1 MKSKNKKL
9 FLKIYILFLIITI
22 IALTVLSVLG
32 NKTRVGYLKFVFF
45 INNMEQTLKLNDLES
60 IKSDFIKDKKLD
72 EEKWKNYLITN
83 ENIEIYCYGIKM
95 EYYNKIFRNSDIYD
109 VYPDLSDLPD
119 YVEEAKMWREGN
131 PFGDLIST
139 KLINEDKIDN
149 INYTLKIKKSIINIV
164 IFLYLSILILYLTN
178 YLIKY
183 FIINNKIHFTKIDYQ
198 NKFYN
203 LINKKYILYSS
214 LFLILLFSLFIR
226 IDWASKQEGMYWDE
240 YHSLSFANY
249 GTYANE
255 DKINNYKNVKG
266 FDILKD
272 LTFDNSSIEDCIN
285 DIKRLYKDTNDPFI
299 GNLYYTFLRLAFI
312 GREAVDIKNIIIT
325 GTILNCI
332 FSIISFI
339 FLFKILKLI
348 FENKNE
354 FIIFPLL
361 IFSLSPI
368 SISFSMFLRA
378 YQMQETFFIVITYFV
393 LNTIYYN
400 KYSILNLILTSIIV
414 GIGYLTLYS
423 SLLFILILSAMLFFN
438 YCLNIDK
445 LEFLKNKYA
454 ILNPLLKIKSYK
466 IIIYY
471 ALAFISAL
479 FVSRILYNSFFA
491 SLFNANNRASSS
503 LAFSGKLFNYINDLA
518 FNGLLIILLA
528 LFVFILISKII
539 KKKDLNIIA
548 EKSKF
553 KLLIFIILLGLI
565 FAILGDLTSPFKL
578 ERYSASSYIFILF
591 FIPLIICFITNL
603 KIRIILLSLIS
614 IIYIFNITNS
624 KRFVYFEVVDKDK
637 YVLTNN
643 YNVYAYKVFFNH
655 YGYAYEYLN
664 TNLYYTYL
672 NDSNELNSIKENN
685 FYLMIDYKDIDKIKN
700 ELTDY
705 NFNYLNNVG
714 EINIFELN
722 KKFN

>member
-1 MKSKNKKL
+1 MKNKKL
-9 FLKIYILFLIITI
+9 FFKIYIPFVIITI
-22 IALTVLSVLG
+22 IALIVLQILG
-32 NKTRVGYLKFVFF
+32 SKSRVGYL
-45 INNMEQTLKLNDLES
+45 
-60 IKSDFIKDKKLD
+60 SDFEL
-72 EEKWKNYLITN
+72 KNYYPIINANNTIATN
-83 ENIEIYCYGIKM
+83 YSYGFRIR
-95 EYYNKIFRNSDIYD
+95 YYDKVFRNSDIYG
-109 VYPDLSDLPD
+109 VYLNTNNLSN
-119 YVEEAKMWREGN
+119 YIKEIKFREKGS
-131 PFGDLIST
+131 PYGDLISS
-139 KLINEDKIDN
+139 KLIAEEKIDN
-149 INYTLKIKKSIINIV
+149 IKYTLKIKKNAIDIIV
-164 IFLYLSILILYLTN
+164 FLYSLILII

-183 FIINNKIHFTKIDYQ
+183 SIINNKIHFTKIDYQ

-203 LINKKYILYSS
+203 LINKKYILYSF

-226 IDWASKQEGMYWDE
+226 IYWASKQEGMYWDE

-249 GTYANE
+249 GTFANE

-400 KYSILNLILTSIIV
+400 KYSILNLILTSIIA

-466 IIIYY
+466 IIMYY

-518 FNGLLIILLA
+518 FDGLLIILLA
-528 LFVFILISKII
+528 LFVFILMSKII
-539 KKKDLNIIA
+539 KKKDLNITA

-565 FAILGDLTSPFKL
+565 FAILGDLTSPYKL

-643 YNVYAYKVFFNH
+643 YNVYAYKSFINYYDFH
-655 YGYAYEYLN
+655 YLN
-664 TNLYYTYL
+664 TNLYYSYL

-714 EINIFELN
+714 EIDIFELN

>member
-1 MKSKNKKL
+1 MISKNKNL

-22 IALTVLSVLG
+22 ITLIVLQILG
-32 NKTRVGYLKFVFF
+32 SKNRVGYLTDFSLVVDKT
-45 INNMEQTLKLNDLES
+45 MKLNNSE
-60 IKSDFIKDKKLD
+60 
-72 EEKWKNYLITN
+72 NITN
-83 ENIEIYCYGIKM
+83 YVYHFRIR
-95 EYYNKIFRNSDIYD
+95 YYDKVFRHNDIYG
-109 VYPDLSDLPD
+109 VYPDLSNLPD
-119 YVEEAKMWREGN
+119 FVKEIKMDYDGS
-131 PFGDLIST
+131 PFGIFISDKKIT
-139 KLINEDKIDN
+139 EEDKIDN
-149 INYTLKIKKSIINIV
+149 INYILKIKKNIIDI
-164 IFLYLSILILYLTN
+164 IILLHLSILIIFIMN
-178 YLIKY
+178 NIKIY
-183 FIINNKIHFTKIDYQ
+183 YY

-203 LINKKYILYSS
+203 LINKKYILYSF
-214 LFLILLFSLFIR
+214 LFLILLFSLFVR
-226 IDWASKQEGMYWDE
+226 IYWASKQEGMYWDE
-240 YHSLSFANY
+240 YYSLSAANYKIFANK
-249 GTYANE
+249 
-255 DKINNYKNVKG
+255 DKINSYKNIKG

-299 GNLYYTFLRLAFI
+299 SNLYYTFLRLAFI

-368 SISFSMFLRA
+368 SISFSMFLRP

-400 KYSILNLILTSIIV
+400 KYSILNLILTSIIA

-503 LAFSGKLFNYINDLA
+503 LSFSGKLFNYINDLA
-518 FNGLLIILLA
+518 FDGLLIILLA

-565 FAILGDLTSPFKL
+565 FAILGDLTSPYKL

-643 YNVYAYKVFFNH
+643 YNVYAYKSFINYYDFH
-655 YGYAYEYLN
+655 YLN
-664 TNLYYTYL
+664 TNLYYSYL

-685 FYLMIDYKDIDKIKN
+685 FYLMINYKDIDKIKN

>member
-1 MKSKNKKL
+1 MKNKKL
-9 FLKIYILFLIITI
+9 FFKIYIPFVIITI
-22 IALTVLSVLG
+22 ISLIVLQILG
-32 NKTRVGYLKFVFF
+32 SKSRVGYL
-45 INNMEQTLKLNDLES
+45 
-60 IKSDFIKDKKLD
+60 SDFEL
-72 EEKWKNYLITN
+72 KNYYPIINANNTIATN
-83 ENIEIYCYGIKM
+83 YIYGFRIR
-95 EYYNKIFRNSDIYD
+95 YYDKTFRNNDIYG
-109 VYPDLSDLPD
+109 VYPDLSNLPD
-119 YVEEAKMWREGN
+119 YMENAEMEENGSPYGN
-131 PFGDLIST
+131 FISN
-139 KLINEDKIDN
+139 KKEINEEKIYN
-149 INYTLKIKKSIINIV
+149 INYTLKIKKNIIEI
-164 IFLYLSILILYLTN
+164 IILLHLSILIIFIVN
-178 YLIKY
+178 NIKIY
-183 FIINNKIHFTKIDYQ
+183 YY

-203 LINKKYILYSS
+203 LINKKYILYSF
-214 LFLILLFSLFIR
+214 LFLILLFSLFVR
-226 IDWASKQEGMYWDE
+226 IYWASKQEGMYCDE

-249 GTYANE
+249 GTYAE
-255 DKINNYKNVKG
+255 DKINNYKNIKG

-368 SISFSMFLRA
+368 SISFSMFLRP

-400 KYSILNLILTSIIV
+400 KYSILNLILTSIIA

-479 FVSRILYNSFFA
+479 FVARILYNSFFA

-503 LAFSGKLFNYINDLA
+503 LAFSGRLFNYINDLA
-518 FNGLLIILLA
+518 FDGLLIILLA

-565 FAILGDLTSPFKL
+565 FAILGDLTSPSKL

-603 KIRIILLSLIS
+603 KIRIILLPLIS

-643 YNVYAYKVFFNH
+643 YNVYAYKKPFDI

-672 NDSNELNSIKENN
+672 DDSNELNSIKENN
-685 FYLMIDYKDIDKIKN
+685 FYLMINYKDIDKIKS

>member
-1 MKSKNKKL
+1 MKNKKL
-9 FLKIYILFLIITI
+9 FFKIYIPFVIITI
-22 IALTVLSVLG
+22 ISLIVLQILG
-32 NKTRVGYLKFVFF
+32 SKSRVGYL
-45 INNMEQTLKLNDLES
+45 
-60 IKSDFIKDKKLD
+60 SDFEL
-72 EEKWKNYLITN
+72 KNYYPIINANNTIATN
-83 ENIEIYCYGIKM
+83 YIYGFRIR
-95 EYYNKIFRNSDIYD
+95 YYDKTFRNNDIYG
-109 VYPDLSDLPD
+109 VYPDLSNLPD
-119 YVEEAKMWREGN
+119 YMENAEMEENGSPYGN
-131 PFGDLIST
+131 FISN
-139 KLINEDKIDN
+139 KKEINEEKIYN
-149 INYTLKIKKSIINIV
+149 INYTLKIKKNIIEI
-164 IFLYLSILILYLTN
+164 IILLHLSILIIFIVN
-178 YLIKY
+178 NIKIY
-183 FIINNKIHFTKIDYQ
+183 YY

-203 LINKKYILYSS
+203 LINKKYILYSF
-214 LFLILLFSLFIR
+214 LFLILLFSLFVR
-226 IDWASKQEGMYWDE
+226 IYWASKQEGMYCDE

-249 GTYANE
+249 GTYAE
-255 DKINNYKNVKG
+255 DKINNYKNIKG

-368 SISFSMFLRA
+368 SISFSMFLRP

-400 KYSILNLILTSIIV
+400 KYSILNLILTSIIA

-479 FVSRILYNSFFA
+479 FVARILYNSFFA

-503 LAFSGKLFNYINDLA
+503 LAFSGRLFNYINDLA
-518 FNGLLIILLA
+518 FDGLLIILLA

-565 FAILGDLTSPFKL
+565 FAILGDFTSPFKL
-578 ERYSASSYIFILF
+578 EKYSASSYIFILF

-603 KIRIILLSLIS
+603 KIRIILLPLIS

-624 KRFVYFEVVDKDK
+624 KRFVCFEVVDKDK

-643 YNVYAYKVFFNH
+643 YNVYAYKKPFDI

-672 NDSNELNSIKENN
+672 DDSNELNSIKENN
-685 FYLMIDYKDIDKIKN
+685 FYLMINYKDIDKIKS

>member
-1 MKSKNKKL
+1 MKSKNKNL

-22 IALTVLSVLG
+22 ITLIVLQILG
-32 NKTRVGYLKFVFF
+32 SKNRVGYLTDFEL
-45 INNMEQTLKLNDLES
+45 INLYQIDNPDNTITTNY
-60 IKSDFIKDKKLD
+60 IYGFRIRYYDKV
-72 EEKWKNYLITN
+72 
-83 ENIEIYCYGIKM
+83 
-95 EYYNKIFRNSDIYD
+95 FRNSDIYG
-109 VYPDLSDLPD
+109 VYLNTNNLPN
-119 YVEEAKMWREGN
+119 YIKEIKFREKGS
-131 PFGDLIST
+131 PYGDLISS
-139 KLINEDKIDN
+139 KLIAEENIDN
-149 INYTLKIKKSIINIV
+149 IKYTLKIKKNIIDI
-164 IFLYLSILILYLTN
+164 IILLHLSILIIFIMN
-178 YLIKY
+178 NIKIY
-183 FIINNKIHFTKIDYQ
+183 YY

-203 LINKKYILYSS
+203 LINKKYILYSF

-226 IDWASKQEGMYWDE
+226 IYWASKQEGMYWDE

-249 GTYANE
+249 GTFANE

-299 GNLYYTFLRLAFI
+299 SNLYYTFLRLAFI

-400 KYSILNLILTSIIV
+400 KYSILNLILTSIIA

-479 FVSRILYNSFFA
+479 FVARILYNSFFA

-503 LAFSGKLFNYINDLA
+503 LAFSGRLFNYINDLA
-518 FNGLLIILLA
+518 FDGLLIILLV

-565 FAILGDLTSPFKL
+565 FAILGDLTSPYIA

-643 YNVYAYKVFFNH
+643 YNVYAYKSFINYYDFH
-655 YGYAYEYLN
+655 YLN
-664 TNLYYTYL
+664 TNLYYSYL

>member
-1 MKSKNKKL
+1 MISKNKNL

-22 IALTVLSVLG
+22 ITLIILQILG
-32 NKTRVGYLKFVFF
+32 SKNRIGYL
-45 INNMEQTLKLNDLES
+45 T
-60 IKSDFIKDKKLD
+60 DFELRNLYQIDNPDNTITTNYIYHFRIRYYDKV
-72 EEKWKNYLITN
+72 
-83 ENIEIYCYGIKM
+83 
-95 EYYNKIFRNSDIYD
+95 FRNSDIYG
-109 VYPDLSDLPD
+109 VYLNTNNLPN
-119 YVEEAKMWREGN
+119 YIKEIKFREKGS
-131 PFGDLIST
+131 PYGDLISS
-139 KLINEDKIDN
+139 KLIAEEKIDN
-149 INYTLKIKKSIINIV
+149 IKYTLKIKKNAIDIIV
-164 IFLYLSILILYLTN
+164 FLYSLILII

-183 FIINNKIHFTKIDYQ
+183 SIINNKIHFTKIDYQ

-203 LINKKYILYSS
+203 LINKKYILYSF
-214 LFLILLFSLFIR
+214 LFLILLFSLFVR
-226 IDWASKQEGMYWDE
+226 IYWASKQEGMYWDE
-240 YHSLSFANY
+240 YYSLSAANYKIFANK
-249 GTYANE
+249 
-255 DKINNYKNVKG
+255 DKINSYKNVKG

-285 DIKRLYKDTNDPFI
+285 DINRLYKDTNDPFI
-299 GNLYYTFLRLAFI
+299 SNLYYTFLRLAFI

-368 SISFSMFLRA
+368 SISFSMFLRP

-400 KYSILNLILTSIIV
+400 KYSILNLILTSIIA

-479 FVSRILYNSFFA
+479 FVSRILYNSFFV

-518 FNGLLIILLA
+518 FDGLLIILLA

-565 FAILGDLTSPFKL
+565 FAILGDLTSPYKL

-643 YNVYAYKVFFNH
+643 YNVYAYKSFIDYYDFH
-655 YGYAYEYLN
+655 YLN
-664 TNLYYTYL
+664 TNLYYSYL

-685 FYLMIDYKDIDKIKN
+685 FYLMINYKDIDKIKN

-722 KKFN
+722 KKF

>member
-1 MKSKNKKL
+1 MISKNKNL

-22 IALTVLSVLG
+22 ITLIILQILG
-32 NKTRVGYLKFVFF
+32 SKNRVGYLTDFEL
-45 INNMEQTLKLNDLES
+45 INLYQIDNTINTNY
-60 IKSDFIKDKKLD
+60 IYGFRIRYYDKV
-72 EEKWKNYLITN
+72 
-83 ENIEIYCYGIKM
+83 
-95 EYYNKIFRNSDIYD
+95 FRNSDIYGI
-109 VYPDLSDLPD
+109 YLNTNNLPN
-119 YVEEAKMWREGN
+119 YIKEIKFREKGS
-131 PFGDLIST
+131 PYGDLISS
-139 KLINEDKIDN
+139 KLIAEEKIDN
-149 INYTLKIKKSIINIV
+149 IKYTLKIKKNAIDIIV
-164 IFLYLSILILYLTN
+164 FLYSLILII

-183 FIINNKIHFTKIDYQ
+183 SIINNKIHFTKIDYQ

-203 LINKKYILYSS
+203 LINKKYILYSF
-214 LFLILLFSLFIR
+214 LFLILLFSLFVR
-226 IDWASKQEGMYWDE
+226 IYWASKQEGMYWDE
-240 YHSLSFANY
+240 YHSLNFANY
-249 GTYANE
+249 GTFANE
-255 DKINNYKNVKG
+255 DKINSYKNIKG

-299 GNLYYTFLRLAFI
+299 SNLYYTFLRLAFI

-400 KYSILNLILTSIIV
+400 KYSILNLILTSIIA

-518 FNGLLIILLA
+518 FDGLLIILLA

-565 FAILGDLTSPFKL
+565 FAIFGDLTSPYKL

-643 YNVYAYKVFFNH
+643 YNVYAYKSFINYYDFH
-655 YGYAYEYLN
+655 YLN
-664 TNLYYTYL
+664 TNLYYSYL

>member
-1 MKSKNKKL
+1 MKNKKL
-9 FLKIYILFLIITI
+9 FFKIYIPFVIITI
-22 IALTVLSVLG
+22 ISLIVLQILG
-32 NKTRVGYLKFVFF
+32 SKSRVGYL
-45 INNMEQTLKLNDLES
+45 
-60 IKSDFIKDKKLD
+60 SDFEL
-72 EEKWKNYLITN
+72 KNYYPIINANNTIATN
-83 ENIEIYCYGIKM
+83 YIYGFRIR
-95 EYYNKIFRNSDIYD
+95 YYDKTFRNNDIYG
-109 VYPDLSDLPD
+109 VYPDLSNLPD
-119 YVEEAKMWREGN
+119 YMENAEMEENGSPYGN
-131 PFGDLIST
+131 FISN
-139 KLINEDKIDN
+139 KKEINEEKIYN
-149 INYTLKIKKSIINIV
+149 INYTLKIKKNIIEI
-164 IFLYLSILILYLTN
+164 IILLHLSILIIFIVN
-178 YLIKY
+178 NIKIY
-183 FIINNKIHFTKIDYQ
+183 YY

-203 LINKKYILYSS
+203 LINKKYILYSF
-214 LFLILLFSLFIR
+214 LFLILLFSLFVR
-226 IDWASKQEGMYWDE
+226 IYWASKQEGMYCDE

-249 GTYANE
+249 GTYAE
-255 DKINNYKNVKG
+255 DKINNYKNIKG

-368 SISFSMFLRA
+368 SISFSMFLRP

-400 KYSILNLILTSIIV
+400 KYSILNLILTSIIA

-479 FVSRILYNSFFA
+479 FVARILYNSFFA

-503 LAFSGKLFNYINDLA
+503 LAFSGRLFNYINDLA
-518 FNGLLIILLA
+518 FDGLLIILLA

-565 FAILGDLTSPFKL
+565 FAILGDFTSPFKL
-578 ERYSASSYIFILF
+578 EKYSASSYIFILF

-603 KIRIILLSLIS
+603 KIRIILLPLIS

-643 YNVYAYKVFFNH
+643 YNVYAYKKPFDI

-672 NDSNELNSIKENN
+672 DDSNELNSIKENN
-685 FYLMIDYKDIDKIKN
+685 FYLMINYKDIDKIKS

>member
-1 MKSKNKKL
+1 MKSKNKNL

-22 IALTVLSVLG
+22 ITLIILQILG
-32 NKTRVGYLKFVFF
+32 SKNRIGYLTDFSLVVDKT
-45 INNMEQTLKLNDLES
+45 MKLNNSE
-60 IKSDFIKDKKLD
+60 
-72 EEKWKNYLITN
+72 NITN
-83 ENIEIYCYGIKM
+83 YVYHFRIR
-95 EYYNKIFRNSDIYD
+95 YYDKVFRNSDIYG
-109 VYPDLSDLPD
+109 VYPDLSNLP
-119 YVEEAKMWREGN
+119 YYMENAEMEEDGSPYGN
-131 PFGDLIST
+131 FISD
-139 KLINEDKIDN
+139 KKEIEEKIDN

-203 LINKKYILYSS
+203 LINKKYILYSF

-226 IDWASKQEGMYWDE
+226 IYWASKQEGMYWDE

-249 GTYANE
+249 GTFANE

-299 GNLYYTFLRLAFI
+299 SNLYYTFLRLAFI

-400 KYSILNLILTSIIV
+400 KYSILNLILTSIIA

-438 YCLNIDK
+438 YCYCLNIDK

-479 FVSRILYNSFFA
+479 FVARILYNSFFA

-518 FNGLLIILLA
+518 FDGLLIILLA

-565 FAILGDLTSPFKL
+565 FAILGDLTSPYKL

-714 EINIFELN
+714 EIDIFELN

>member
-9 FLKIYILFLIITI
+9 FLKIYIPFVIITI
-22 IALTVLSVLG
+22 IALIVLQILG
-32 NKTRVGYLKFVFF
+32 SKKRVGYL
-45 INNMEQTLKLNDLES
+45 T
-60 IKSDFIKDKKLD
+60 DFELRNLYQIDNPDNTITTNYIYGFRIRYYDKV
-72 EEKWKNYLITN
+72 
-83 ENIEIYCYGIKM
+83 
-95 EYYNKIFRNSDIYD
+95 FRNSDIYG
-109 VYPDLSDLPD
+109 VYLNTNNLPN
-119 YVEEAKMWREGN
+119 YIKEIKFREKGS
-131 PFGDLIST
+131 PYGDLISS
-139 KLINEDKIDN
+139 KLIAEEKIDN
-149 INYTLKIKKSIINIV
+149 INYTLKIKKNIIDI
-164 IFLYLSILILYLTN
+164 IILLHLSILIIFIMN
-178 YLIKY
+178 NIKIY
-183 FIINNKIHFTKIDYQ
+183 YY

-203 LINKKYILYSS
+203 LINKKYILYSF
-214 LFLILLFSLFIR
+214 LFLILLFSLFVR
-226 IDWASKQEGMYWDE
+226 IYWASKQEGMYWDE

-249 GTYANE
+249 GTFANE

-285 DIKRLYKDTNDPFI
+285 DINRLYKDTNDPFI
-299 GNLYYTFLRLAFI
+299 SNLYYTFLRLAFI

-368 SISFSMFLRA
+368 SISFSMFLRP

-400 KYSILNLILTSIIV
+400 KYSILNLILTSIIA

-503 LAFSGKLFNYINDLA
+503 LAFSGRLFNYINDLA
-518 FNGLLIILLA
+518 FDGLLIILLA
-528 LFVFILISKII
+528 LFVFILMSKII

-565 FAILGDLTSPFKL
+565 FAILGDLTSPYKL

-643 YNVYAYKVFFNH
+643 YNVYAYKSFIDYYDFH
-655 YGYAYEYLN
+655 YLN
-664 TNLYYTYL
+664 TNLYYSYL

-685 FYLMIDYKDIDKIKN
+685 FYLMINYKDIDKIKN

-722 KKFN
+722 KKF

>member
-1 MKSKNKKL
+1 MKNKKL
-9 FLKIYILFLIITI
+9 FFKIYIPFVIITI
-22 IALTVLSVLG
+22 IALIVLQILG
-32 NKTRVGYLKFVFF
+32 SKSRVGYL
-45 INNMEQTLKLNDLES
+45 
-60 IKSDFIKDKKLD
+60 SDFEL
-72 EEKWKNYLITN
+72 KNYYPIINANNTIATN
-83 ENIEIYCYGIKM
+83 YSYGFRIR
-95 EYYNKIFRNSDIYD
+95 YYDKVFRNSDIYN
-109 VYPDLSDLPD
+109 VYPDLNSLSD
-119 YVEEAKMWREGN
+119 YIEKVEMNEKGS
-131 PFGDLIST
+131 PYGDLISS
-139 KLINEDKIDN
+139 KLIAEEKID
-149 INYTLKIKKSIINIV
+149 INYTLKIKKNAIDIIV
-164 IFLYLSILILYLTN
+164 FLYSLILII

-183 FIINNKIHFTKIDYQ
+183 SIINNKIHFTKIDYQ

-203 LINKKYILYSS
+203 LINKKYILYSF
-214 LFLILLFSLFIR
+214 LFLILLFSLFVR
-226 IDWASKQEGMYWDE
+226 IYWVSKQEGMYWDE
-240 YHSLSFANY
+240 YHSLNFANY
-249 GTYANE
+249 GTFANE
-255 DKINNYKNVKG
+255 KIKNHKNVKG

-299 GNLYYTFLRLAFI
+299 SNLYYTFLRLAFI
-312 GREAVDIKNIIIT
+312 GREAVDMKNIIIT

-400 KYSILNLILTSIIV
+400 KYSILNLILTSIIA

-518 FNGLLIILLA
+518 FDGLLIILLA

-565 FAILGDLTSPFKL
+565 FAILGDLTSPYKL

-643 YNVYAYKVFFNH
+643 YNVYAYKSFINYYDFH
-655 YGYAYEYLN
+655 YLN
-664 TNLYYTYL
+664 TNLYYSYL
-672 NDSNELNSIKENN
+672 NDSNELNSIKENY

-714 EINIFELN
+714 EIDIFELN

>member
-1 MKSKNKKL
+1 MKSKNKNL

-22 IALTVLSVLG
+22 ITLIILQILG
-32 NKTRVGYLKFVFF
+32 SKNRVGYLTDFSLVVDKT
-45 INNMEQTLKLNDLES
+45 MKLKNSE
-60 IKSDFIKDKKLD
+60 
-72 EEKWKNYLITN
+72 NITN
-83 ENIEIYCYGIKM
+83 YVYHFRIR
-95 EYYNKIFRNSDIYD
+95 YYDKVFRNNDIYG
-109 VYPDLSDLPD
+109 VYPDLSNLPD
-119 YVEEAKMWREGN
+119 YMENAEMEEGGSPYGN
-131 PFGDLIST
+131 FISD
-139 KLINEDKIDN
+139 KKIIEEDKVDN
-149 INYTLKIKKSIINIV
+149 INYTLKIKKNAIDIIV
-164 IFLYLSILILYLTN
+164 FLYSLILII

-183 FIINNKIHFTKIDYQ
+183 SIINNKIHFTKIDYQ

-203 LINKKYILYSS
+203 LINKKYILYSF
-214 LFLILLFSLFIR
+214 LFLILLFSLFVR
-226 IDWASKQEGMYWDE
+226 IYWASKQEGMIWDE
-240 YHSLSFANY
+240 YYSLSAANY
-249 GTYANE
+249 GTFANG
-255 DKINNYKNVKG
+255 DKINSYKNVKG
-266 FDILKD
+266 FDILKN

-299 GNLYYTFLRLAFI
+299 SNLYYTFLRLAFI

-400 KYSILNLILTSIIV
+400 KYSILNLILTSIIA

-491 SLFNANNRASSS
+491 SLFNANNRAFNANNRAYSS
-503 LAFSGKLFNYINDLA
+503 LTFSGRLFNYINDLA
-518 FNGLLIILLA
+518 FDGLLIILLA

-565 FAILGDLTSPFKL
+565 FAILGDFTSPFKL
-578 ERYSASSYIFILF
+578 EKYSASSYIFILF

-624 KRFVYFEVVDKDK
+624 KRFVCFEVVDKDK

-655 YGYAYEYLN
+655 GYAYEYVN

-705 NFNYLNNVG
+705 NFNYLNNVR

>member
-1 MKSKNKKL
+1 MKSKNKNL
-9 FLKIYILFLIITI
+9 FLKIYIPFVIII
-22 IALTVLSVLG
+22 SIALIVLQRLG
-32 NKTRVGYLKFVFF
+32 SKNRIGYLTDFNLNIKR
-45 INNMEQTLKLNDLES
+45 TLKLNNLEN
-60 IKSDFIKDKKLD
+60 IMTNYIIDDELD
-72 EEKWKNYLITN
+72 EEGIKNYLLTN
-83 ENIEIYCYGIKM
+83 ENITNYVHQFRIR
-95 EYYNKIFRNSDIYD
+95 YYDKVFRNNDIYG
-109 VYPDLSDLPD
+109 VYPDLSNLPD
-119 YVEEAKMWREGN
+119 YMENAEMERVGSPYGN
-131 PFGDLIST
+131 FIYDKKI
-139 KLINEDKIDN
+139 IEEDKVDN

-164 IFLYLSILILYLTN
+164 IFLYLSILILYLINLILYLTN
-178 YLIKY
+178 YLIEY

-203 LINKKYILYSS
+203 LINKKYILYSF

-226 IDWASKQEGMYWDE
+226 IYWASKQEGMIGDE
-240 YHSLSFANY
+240 YYSLSAANY
-249 GTYANE
+249 GTFANG
-255 DKINNYKNVKG
+255 DKINSYKNVKG
-266 FDILKD
+266 FDILKN

-285 DIKRLYKDTNDPFI
+285 DIKRLYKDANDPFI
-299 GNLYYTFLRLAFI
+299 SNLYYTFLRLAFI

-378 YQMQETFFIVITYFV
+378 YQMQETLFIVITYFV

-400 KYSILNLILTSIIV
+400 KYSILNLILTSIIA

-438 YCLNIDK
+438 YRLN
-445 LEFLKNKYA
+445 
-454 ILNPLLKIKSYK
+454 LLKIKSYK

-479 FVSRILYNSFFA
+479 FVARILYNSFFA

-518 FNGLLIILLA
+518 FDGLLIILLA
-528 LFVFILISKII
+528 LFVFILMSKII

-565 FAILGDLTSPFKL
+565 FAILGDLTSPFNY

-624 KRFVYFEVVDKDK
+624 KRFVYFEIVDKDK

-643 YNVYAYKVFFNH
+643 YNVYAYKSFINYYDFH
-655 YGYAYEYLN
+655 YLN
-664 TNLYYTYL
+664 TNLYYSYL

>member
-1 MKSKNKKL
+1 MKLKN
-9 FLKIYILFLIITI
+9 
-22 IALTVLSVLG
+22 SE
-32 NKTRVGYLKFVFF
+32 N
-45 INNMEQTLKLNDLES
+45 
-60 IKSDFIKDKKLD
+60 
-72 EEKWKNYLITN
+72 ITN
-83 ENIEIYCYGIKM
+83 YVYHFRIR
-95 EYYNKIFRNSDIYD
+95 YYDKVFRHNDIYG
-109 VYPDLSDLPD
+109 VYPDLSNLPD
-119 YVEEAKMWREGN
+119 FVKEIKMDYFGS
-131 PFGDLIST
+131 PFGIFISD
-139 KLINEDKIDN
+139 KKIIEEDKIDN
-149 INYTLKIKKSIINIV
+149 INYTLKIKKNIIDI
-164 IFLYLSILILYLTN
+164 IILLHLSILTIFIMN
-178 YLIKY
+178 NIKIY
-183 FIINNKIHFTKIDYQ
+183 YY

-203 LINKKYILYSS
+203 LINKKYILYSF
-214 LFLILLFSLFIR
+214 LFLILLFSLFVR
-226 IDWASKQEGMYWDE
+226 IYWASKQEGMYWDE

-249 GTYANE
+249 GTFANE
-255 DKINNYKNVKG
+255 DKINNYKNIKG

-272 LTFDNSSIEDCIN
+272 LTFDNSSMEDCIN

-299 GNLYYTFLRLAFI
+299 SNLYYTFLRLAFI
-312 GREAVDIKNIIIT
+312 GREAVDMKNIIIT

-400 KYSILNLILTSIIV
+400 KYSILNLILTSIIA

-518 FNGLLIILLA
+518 FDGLLIILLA

-643 YNVYAYKVFFNH
+643 YNVYAYKSFINYYDFH
-655 YGYAYEYLN
+655 YLN

-672 NDSNELNSIKENN
+672 SDINELNSIKENN

-700 ELTDY
+700 ELIDY

-714 EINIFELN
+714 EIDIFELN

>member
-9 FLKIYILFLIITI
+9 FLKIYIPFVIITI
-22 IALTVLSVLG
+22 IALIVLQILG
-32 NKTRVGYLKFVFF
+32 SKSRVGYL
-45 INNMEQTLKLNDLES
+45 
-60 IKSDFIKDKKLD
+60 SDFEL
-72 EEKWKNYLITN
+72 KNYYPIINANNTIATN
-83 ENIEIYCYGIKM
+83 YSYGFRIR
-95 EYYNKIFRNSDIYD
+95 YYDKVFRNSDIYN
-109 VYPDLSDLPD
+109 VYPDLNSLSD
-119 YVEEAKMWREGN
+119 YIEKVEMNEKGS
-131 PFGDLIST
+131 PYGDLIST
-139 KLINEDKIDN
+139 KLIAEEKIDN
-149 INYTLKIKKSIINIV
+149 IKYTLKIKKNAIDIIV
-164 IFLYLSILILYLTN
+164 FLYSLILII

-183 FIINNKIHFTKIDYQ
+183 SIINNKIHFTKIDYQ
-198 NKFYN
+198 NKFYH
-203 LINKKYILYSS
+203 LINKKYILYSF
-214 LFLILLFSLFIR
+214 LFLILLFSLFVR
-226 IDWASKQEGMYWDE
+226 IYWASKQEGMYWDE

-249 GTYANE
+249 GTFANE
-255 DKINNYKNVKG
+255 DKINNYKNIKG

-285 DIKRLYKDTNDPFI
+285 DIKRLYKDANDPFI
-299 GNLYYTFLRLAFI
+299 SNLYYTFLRLAFI

-400 KYSILNLILTSIIV
+400 KYSILNLILTSIIA

-518 FNGLLIILLA
+518 FDGLLIILLA
-528 LFVFILISKII
+528 LFVFILILKII

-565 FAILGDLTSPFKL
+565 FAILGDLTSPYKL

-603 KIRIILLSLIS
+603 KIRVILLSLIS

-624 KRFVYFEVVDKDK
+624 KRFVYFEIVDKDK

-643 YNVYAYKVFFNH
+643 YNVYAYKSFINYYDFH
-655 YGYAYEYLN
+655 YLN
-664 TNLYYTYL
+664 TNLYYSYL

-685 FYLMIDYKDIDKIKN
+685 FYLMINYKDIDKIKN

>member
-1 MKSKNKKL
+1 MIFKNKNL

-22 IALTVLSVLG
+22 ITLIILQILG
-32 NKTRVGYLKFVFF
+32 SKNRVGYLTDFSLVVDKT
-45 INNMEQTLKLNDLES
+45 MKLNNSE
-60 IKSDFIKDKKLD
+60 
-72 EEKWKNYLITN
+72 NITN
-83 ENIEIYCYGIKM
+83 YVYHFRIR
-95 EYYNKIFRNSDIYD
+95 YYDKTFRNNDIYG
-109 VYPDLSDLPD
+109 VYPDLSNLPD
-119 YVEEAKMWREGN
+119 FVKEIKMDYVGS
-131 PFGDLIST
+131 PFGIFISD
-139 KLINEDKIDN
+139 KKIIEEDKIDN
-149 INYTLKIKKSIINIV
+149 INYTLKIKKNIIDI
-164 IFLYLSILILYLTN
+164 IILLHLSILIIFIMN
-178 YLIKY
+178 NIKIY
-183 FIINNKIHFTKIDYQ
+183 YY

-203 LINKKYILYSS
+203 LINKKYILYSF
-214 LFLILLFSLFIR
+214 LFLILLFSLFVR
-226 IDWASKQEGMYWDE
+226 IYWVSKQEGMYWDE
-240 YHSLSFANY
+240 YYSLSAANY
-249 GTYANE
+249 GTFANV
-255 DKINNYKNVKG
+255 DKINSYKNIKG

-299 GNLYYTFLRLAFI
+299 SNLYYTFLRLAFI
-312 GREAVDIKNIIIT
+312 GREAVDIKSIIIT

-368 SISFSMFLRA
+368 SISFSMFLRP

-400 KYSILNLILTSIIV
+400 KYSILNLILTSIIA

-518 FNGLLIILLA
+518 FDGLLIILLA

-565 FAILGDLTSPFKL
+565 FAILGDLTSPYKV

-643 YNVYAYKVFFNH
+643 YNVYAYKSFINYYDFH
-655 YGYAYEYLN
+655 YLN

-672 NDSNELNSIKENN
+672 SDINELNSIKENN
-685 FYLMIDYKDIDKIKN
+685 FYLMINYKDIDKIKN

-705 NFNYLNNVG
+705 NFNYLNNVR

>member
-1 MKSKNKKL
+1 MKNKKL
-9 FLKIYILFLIITI
+9 FFKIYIPFVIITI
-22 IALTVLSVLG
+22 IALIVLQILG
-32 NKTRVGYLKFVFF
+32 SKSRVGYL
-45 INNMEQTLKLNDLES
+45 
-60 IKSDFIKDKKLD
+60 SDFEL
-72 EEKWKNYLITN
+72 KNYYPIINANNTIATN
-83 ENIEIYCYGIKM
+83 YSYGFRIR
-95 EYYNKIFRNSDIYD
+95 YYDKVFRNSDIYN
-109 VYPDLSDLPD
+109 VYPDLNSLSD
-119 YVEEAKMWREGN
+119 YIEKVEMNEKGS
-131 PFGDLIST
+131 PYGDLISS
-139 KLINEDKIDN
+139 KLIAEEKID
-149 INYTLKIKKSIINIV
+149 INYTLKIKKNAIDIIV
-164 IFLYLSILILYLTN
+164 FLYSLILII

-183 FIINNKIHFTKIDYQ
+183 SIINNKIHFTKIDYQ

-203 LINKKYILYSS
+203 LINKKYILYSF
-214 LFLILLFSLFIR
+214 LFLILLFSLFVR
-226 IDWASKQEGMYWDE
+226 IYWVSKQEGMYWDE
-240 YHSLSFANY
+240 YHSLNFANY
-249 GTYANE
+249 GTFANE
-255 DKINNYKNVKG
+255 KIKNHKNVKG

-299 GNLYYTFLRLAFI
+299 SNLYYTFLRLAFI
-312 GREAVDIKNIIIT
+312 GREAVDMKNIIIT

-400 KYSILNLILTSIIV
+400 KYSILNLILTSIIA

-518 FNGLLIILLA
+518 FDGLLIILLA

-565 FAILGDLTSPFKL
+565 FAILGDLTSPYKL

-643 YNVYAYKVFFNH
+643 YNVYAYKSFINYYDFH
-655 YGYAYEYLN
+655 YLN
-664 TNLYYTYL
+664 TNLYYSYL

-714 EINIFELN
+714 EIDIFELN

>member
-1 MKSKNKKL
+1 MISKNKKL

-22 IALTVLSVLG
+22 ITLIILQILG
-32 NKTRVGYLKFVFF
+32 SKNRVGYLTDFSLVVDKT
-45 INNMEQTLKLNDLES
+45 MKLNNSE
-60 IKSDFIKDKKLD
+60 
-72 EEKWKNYLITN
+72 NITN
-83 ENIEIYCYGIKM
+83 YVYHFRIR
-95 EYYNKIFRNSDIYD
+95 YYDKVFRHNDIYG
-109 VYPDLSDLPD
+109 VYPDLSNLPD
-119 YVEEAKMWREGN
+119 FVKEIKMDYEGS
-131 PFGDLIST
+131 PFGIFISD
-139 KLINEDKIDN
+139 KKIIEEEKIDN
-149 INYTLKIKKSIINIV
+149 INYTLKIKKNIIDI
-164 IFLYLSILILYLTN
+164 IILLHLSILIIFIMN
-178 YLIKY
+178 NIKIY
-183 FIINNKIHFTKIDYQ
+183 YY

-203 LINKKYILYSS
+203 LINKKYILYSF
-214 LFLILLFSLFIR
+214 LFLILLFSLFVR
-226 IDWASKQEGMYWDE
+226 IYWASKQEGMYWDE
-240 YHSLSFANY
+240 YYSLSAANY
-249 GTYANE
+249 KVFAIE

-272 LTFDNSSIEDCIN
+272 LTFDNSSMEDCIN

-299 GNLYYTFLRLAFI
+299 SNLYYTLLRLAFI

-400 KYSILNLILTSIIV
+400 KYSILNLILTSIIA

-518 FNGLLIILLA
+518 FDGLLIILLA

-565 FAILGDLTSPFKL
+565 FAILGDLTSPYKL

-643 YNVYAYKVFFNH
+643 YNVYAYKSFINYYDFH
-655 YGYAYEYLN
+655 YLN
-664 TNLYYTYL
+664 TNLYYSYL

-685 FYLMIDYKDIDKIKN
+685 FYLMIRYKDIDKIKN

-714 EINIFELN
+714 EIDIFELN

>member
-9 FLKIYILFLIITI
+9 FLKIYIPFVIITI
-22 IALTVLSVLG
+22 IALIILQILG
-32 NKTRVGYLKFVFF
+32 SKNRVGYL
-45 INNMEQTLKLNDLES
+45 T
-60 IKSDFIKDKKLD
+60 DFEL
-72 EEKWKNYLITN
+72 KNYYPIINANNTIATN
-83 ENIEIYCYGIKM
+83 YSYGFRIR
-95 EYYNKIFRNSDIYD
+95 YYDKVFRNSDIYN
-109 VYPDLSDLPD
+109 VYPDLNSLSD
-119 YVEEAKMWREGN
+119 YIEKVEMNEKGSPYGA
-131 PFGDLIST
+131 LISIKIIT
-139 KLINEDKIDN
+139 EEKID
-149 INYTLKIKKSIINIV
+149 INYTLKIKKNAIDIIV
-164 IFLYLSILILYLTN
+164 FLYSLILII

-183 FIINNKIHFTKIDYQ
+183 SIINNKIHFTKIDYQ

-203 LINKKYILYSS
+203 LINKKYILYSF
-214 LFLILLFSLFIR
+214 LFLILLFSLFVR
-226 IDWASKQEGMYWDE
+226 ICWASKQEGLYWDE

-249 GTYANE
+249 GTFANE
-255 DKINNYKNVKG
+255 DKINNYKNIKG

-400 KYSILNLILTSIIV
+400 KYSILNLILTSIIA

-479 FVSRILYNSFFA
+479 FVARILYNSFFA

-518 FNGLLIILLA
+518 FDGLLIILLA

-565 FAILGDLTSPFKL
+565 FAILGDLTSPYKL

-643 YNVYAYKVFFNH
+643 YNVYAYKSFINYYDFH
-655 YGYAYEYLN
+655 YLN
-664 TNLYYTYL
+664 TNLYYSYL

-685 FYLMIDYKDIDKIKN
+685 FYLMINYKDIDKIKN

>member
-1 MKSKNKKL
+1 MKSKNKNL

-22 IALTVLSVLG
+22 ITLIILQILG
-32 NKTRVGYLKFVFF
+32 SKNRIGYLTDFSLVVDKT
-45 INNMEQTLKLNDLES
+45 MKLKNSE
-60 IKSDFIKDKKLD
+60 
-72 EEKWKNYLITN
+72 NITN
-83 ENIEIYCYGIKM
+83 YVYHFRIR
-95 EYYNKIFRNSDIYD
+95 YYDKVFRHNDIYG
-109 VYPDLSDLPD
+109 VYPDLSNLPD
-119 YVEEAKMWREGN
+119 FVKEIKMDYDGS
-131 PFGDLIST
+131 PFGIFISD
-139 KLINEDKIDN
+139 KKIIEEDKIDN
-149 INYTLKIKKSIINIV
+149 IKYTLKIKKNIIDI
-164 IFLYLSILILYLTN
+164 IILLHLSILIIFIMN
-178 YLIKY
+178 NIKIY
-183 FIINNKIHFTKIDYQ
+183 YY

-203 LINKKYILYSS
+203 LINKKYILYSF
-214 LFLILLFSLFIR
+214 LFLILLFSLFVR
-226 IDWASKQEGMYWDE
+226 IYWASKQEGMYWDE
-240 YHSLSFANY
+240 YHSLNFANY

-400 KYSILNLILTSIIV
+400 KYSILNLILTSIIA

-503 LAFSGKLFNYINDLA
+503 LAFSGRLFNYINDLA
-518 FNGLLIILLA
+518 FDGLLIILLA

-565 FAILGDLTSPFKL
+565 FAILGDLTSPYKL

-643 YNVYAYKVFFNH
+643 YNVYAYKSFINYYDFH
-655 YGYAYEYLN
+655 YLN

-672 NDSNELNSIKENN
+672 SDSNELNSIKENN

>member
-1 MKSKNKKL
+1 MKSKNKNL

-22 IALTVLSVLG
+22 ITLIILQILG
-32 NKTRVGYLKFVFF
+32 SKNRVGYLTDFSLVVDKT
-45 INNMEQTLKLNDLES
+45 MKLKNSE
-60 IKSDFIKDKKLD
+60 
-72 EEKWKNYLITN
+72 NITN
-83 ENIEIYCYGIKM
+83 YVYHFRIR
-95 EYYNKIFRNSDIYD
+95 YYDKVFRHNDIYG
-109 VYPDLSDLPD
+109 VYPDLSNLPD
-119 YVEEAKMWREGN
+119 FVKEIKMDYVGS
-131 PFGDLIST
+131 PFGIFISD
-139 KLINEDKIDN
+139 KKIIEEDKVDN
-149 INYTLKIKKSIINIV
+149 INYTLKIKKNIIDIV
-164 IFLYLSILILYLTN
+164 IFLYLSILIL
-178 YLIKY
+178 
-183 FIINNKIHFTKIDYQ
+183 FIMNNIY

-203 LINKKYILYSS
+203 LINKKYILYSF
-214 LFLILLFSLFIR
+214 LFLILLFSLFVR
-226 IDWASKQEGMYWDE
+226 IYWASKQEGMYWDE

-249 GTYANE
+249 GTFANG
-255 DKINNYKNVKG
+255 DKINSYKNVKG
-266 FDILKD
+266 FDILKN

-299 GNLYYTFLRLAFI
+299 SNLYYTFLRLAFI

-400 KYSILNLILTSIIV
+400 KYSILNLILTSIIA

-454 ILNPLLKIKSYK
+454 ILNLLKIKSYK

-491 SLFNANNRASSS
+491 SLFNANNRAFNANNRAYSS
-503 LAFSGKLFNYINDLA
+503 LTFSGRLFNYINNLA
-518 FNGLLIILLA
+518 FDGLLIILLA

-565 FAILGDLTSPFKL
+565 FAILGDFTSPFKL
-578 ERYSASSYIFILF
+578 EKYSASSYIFILF

-624 KRFVYFEVVDKDK
+624 KRFVCFEVVDKDK

-643 YNVYAYKVFFNH
+643 YNVYAYKSFFN
-655 YGYAYEYLN
+655 YEDFHYLN
-664 TNLYYTYL
+664 TNLYYSYL

-685 FYLMIDYKDIDKIKN
+685 FYLMINYKDIDKIKN

-714 EINIFELN
+714 EIDIFELN

>member
-1 MKSKNKKL
+1 MKSKNKNL

-22 IALTVLSVLG
+22 ITLIVLQILG
-32 NKTRVGYLKFVFF
+32 SKNRIGYLTDFSLVVDKT
-45 INNMEQTLKLNDLES
+45 MKLKNSE
-60 IKSDFIKDKKLD
+60 
-72 EEKWKNYLITN
+72 NITN
-83 ENIEIYCYGIKM
+83 YVYHFRIR
-95 EYYNKIFRNSDIYD
+95 YYDKVFRHNDIYG
-109 VYPDLSDLPD
+109 VYPDLSNLPD
-119 YVEEAKMWREGN
+119 FVKEIKMDYEGS
-131 PFGDLIST
+131 PFGIFISDKKIT
-139 KLINEDKIDN
+139 EEDKIDN

-203 LINKKYILYSS
+203 LINKKYILYSF
-214 LFLILLFSLFIR
+214 LFLILLFSLFVR
-226 IDWASKQEGMYWDE
+226 IYWASKQEGMYWDE

-249 GTYANE
+249 GTFANE
-255 DKINNYKNVKG
+255 NKINNYKNVKG

-299 GNLYYTFLRLAFI
+299 SNLYYTFLRLAFI

-400 KYSILNLILTSIIV
+400 KYSILNLILTSIIA

-438 YCLNIDK
+438 YCYCLNIDK

-479 FVSRILYNSFFA
+479 FVARILYNSFFA

-518 FNGLLIILLA
+518 FDGLLIILLA

-565 FAILGDLTSPFKL
+565 FAILGDLTSPYKL

-591 FIPLIICFITNL
+591 FIPFIICFITNL

-643 YNVYAYKVFFNH
+643 YNVYAYKSFIDYYDFH
-655 YGYAYEYLN
+655 YLN
-664 TNLYYTYL
+664 TNLYYSYL

-685 FYLMIDYKDIDKIKN
+685 FYLMINYIKI
-700 ELTDY
+700 
-705 NFNYLNNVG
+705 
-714 EINIFELN
+714 
-722 KKFN
+722 

>member
-1 MKSKNKKL
+1 MKSKNKNL

-22 IALTVLSVLG
+22 ITLIILQILG
-32 NKTRVGYLKFVFF
+32 SKNRVGYLTDFSLVVDKT
-45 INNMEQTLKLNDLES
+45 MKLKNSE
-60 IKSDFIKDKKLD
+60 
-72 EEKWKNYLITN
+72 NITN
-83 ENIEIYCYGIKM
+83 YVYHFRIR
-95 EYYNKIFRNSDIYD
+95 YYDKVFRNNDIYG
-109 VYPDLSDLPD
+109 VYPDLSNLPD
-119 YVEEAKMWREGN
+119 YMENAEMEEGGSPYGN
-131 PFGDLIST
+131 FISD
-139 KLINEDKIDN
+139 KKIIEEDKVDN
-149 INYTLKIKKSIINIV
+149 INYTLKIKKNAIDIIV
-164 IFLYLSILILYLTN
+164 FLYSLILII

-183 FIINNKIHFTKIDYQ
+183 SIINNKIHFTKIDYQ

-203 LINKKYILYSS
+203 LINKKYILYSF

-226 IDWASKQEGMYWDE
+226 IYWASKQEGMYWDE

-249 GTYANE
+249 GTFANE

-299 GNLYYTFLRLAFI
+299 SNLYYTFLRLAFI

-400 KYSILNLILTSIIV
+400 KYSILNLILTSIIA

-491 SLFNANNRASSS
+491 SLFNANNRAFNANNRAYSS
-503 LAFSGKLFNYINDLA
+503 LTFSGRLFNYINDLA
-518 FNGLLIILLA
+518 FDGLLIILLA

-565 FAILGDLTSPFKL
+565 FAILGDFTSPFKL
-578 ERYSASSYIFILF
+578 EKYSASSYIFILF

-624 KRFVYFEVVDKDK
+624 KRFVCFEVVDKDK

-655 YGYAYEYLN
+655 GYAYEYVN

-705 NFNYLNNVG
+705 NFNYLNNVR

>member
-1 MKSKNKKL
+1 MKSKNKNL

-22 IALTVLSVLG
+22 ITLIILQILG
-32 NKTRVGYLKFVFF
+32 SKNRVGYLTDFSLVVDKT
-45 INNMEQTLKLNDLES
+45 MKLKNSE
-60 IKSDFIKDKKLD
+60 
-72 EEKWKNYLITN
+72 NITN
-83 ENIEIYCYGIKM
+83 YVYHFRIR
-95 EYYNKIFRNSDIYD
+95 YYDKVFRHNDIYG
-109 VYPDLSDLPD
+109 VYPDLSNLPD
-119 YVEEAKMWREGN
+119 FVKEIKMDYFGS
-131 PFGDLIST
+131 PFGIFISD
-139 KLINEDKIDN
+139 KKIIEEDKIDN
-149 INYTLKIKKSIINIV
+149 INYTLKIKKNIIEI
-164 IFLYLSILILYLTN
+164 IILLHLSILIIFIMN
-178 YLIKY
+178 NIKIY
-183 FIINNKIHFTKIDYQ
+183 YY

-203 LINKKYILYSS
+203 LINKKYILYSF
-214 LFLILLFSLFIR
+214 LFLILLFSLFVR
-226 IDWASKQEGMYWDE
+226 IYWASKQEGMYWDE
-240 YHSLSFANY
+240 YYSLSAANY
-249 GTYANE
+249 KVFANE
-255 DKINNYKNVKG
+255 DKINNYKNIKG

-400 KYSILNLILTSIIV
+400 KYSILNLILTSIIA

-518 FNGLLIILLA
+518 FDGLLIILLA

-565 FAILGDLTSPFKL
+565 FAILGDLTSPYKL

-643 YNVYAYKVFFNH
+643 YNVYAYKSFINYYDFH
-655 YGYAYEYLN
+655 YLN

-672 NDSNELNSIKENN
+672 IDSNELNSIKENN
-685 FYLMIDYKDIDKIKN
+685 FYLMIHYKDIDKIKN

>member
-1 MKSKNKKL
+1 MKNKKL
-9 FLKIYILFLIITI
+9 FFKIYIPFVIITI
-22 IALTVLSVLG
+22 ITLIILQILG
-32 NKTRVGYLKFVFF
+32 SKNRVGYLTDFSLVVDKT
-45 INNMEQTLKLNDLES
+45 MKLKNSE
-60 IKSDFIKDKKLD
+60 
-72 EEKWKNYLITN
+72 NITN
-83 ENIEIYCYGIKM
+83 YVYHFRIR
-95 EYYNKIFRNSDIYD
+95 YYDKTFRNNDIYG
-109 VYPDLSDLPD
+109 VYPDLSNLPD
-119 YVEEAKMWREGN
+119 FVKEIKMDYVGS
-131 PFGDLIST
+131 PFGIFISD
-139 KLINEDKIDN
+139 KKIIEEDKIDN
-149 INYTLKIKKSIINIV
+149 INYTLKIKKNIIDI
-164 IFLYLSILILYLTN
+164 IILLHLSILIIFIMN
-178 YLIKY
+178 NIKIY
-183 FIINNKIHFTKIDYQ
+183 YY

-226 IDWASKQEGMYWDE
+226 IYWASKQEGMYWDE
-240 YHSLSFANY
+240 YYSLSAANY
-249 GTYANE
+249 KVFAIE
-255 DKINNYKNVKG
+255 DKINSYKNVKG

-299 GNLYYTFLRLAFI
+299 SNLYYTFLRLAFI

-400 KYSILNLILTSIIV
+400 KYSILNLILTSIIA

-479 FVSRILYNSFFA
+479 FVARILYNSFFA

-503 LAFSGKLFNYINDLA
+503 LAFSGRLFNYINDLA
-518 FNGLLIILLA
+518 FDGLLIILLA
-528 LFVFILISKII
+528 LFVSILISKII

-565 FAILGDLTSPFKL
+565 FAILGDLTSPYKL

-643 YNVYAYKVFFNH
+643 YNVYAYKSFINYYDFH
-655 YGYAYEYLN
+655 YLN
-664 TNLYYTYL
+664 TNLYYSYL

-685 FYLMIDYKDIDKIKN
+685 FYLMIHYKDIDKIKN

-714 EINIFELN
+714 EIDIFELN

>member
-9 FLKIYILFLIITI
+9 FLKIYIPFVIITI
-22 IALTVLSVLG
+22 IALIVLQILG
-32 NKTRVGYLKFVFF
+32 SKNRVGYLTEFSLVVDKT
-45 INNMEQTLKLNDLES
+45 MKLKNSE
-60 IKSDFIKDKKLD
+60 
-72 EEKWKNYLITN
+72 NITN
-83 ENIEIYCYGIKM
+83 YVYHFRIR
-95 EYYNKIFRNSDIYD
+95 YYDKTFRNNDIYG
-109 VYPDLSDLPD
+109 VYPDLSNLPD
-119 YVEEAKMWREGN
+119 FVKEIKMDYVGS
-131 PFGDLIST
+131 PFGIFISD
-139 KLINEDKIDN
+139 KKIIEEDKIDN
-149 INYTLKIKKSIINIV
+149 INYTLKIKKNIIDI
-164 IFLYLSILILYLTN
+164 IILLHLSILIIFIMN
-178 YLIKY
+178 NIKIY
-183 FIINNKIHFTKIDYQ
+183 YY

-214 LFLILLFSLFIR
+214 LFLILLFSLFVR
-226 IDWASKQEGMYWDE
+226 IYWASKQEGMYWDE
-240 YHSLSFANY
+240 YYSLNAANY
-249 GTYANE
+249 KVFAIE
-255 DKINNYKNVKG
+255 DKINNYKNIKG

-299 GNLYYTFLRLAFI
+299 SNLYYTFLRLAFI

-400 KYSILNLILTSIIV
+400 KYSILNLILTSIIA

-518 FNGLLIILLA
+518 FDGLLIILLA
-528 LFVFILISKII
+528 LFVFILISNII

-565 FAILGDLTSPFKL
+565 FAILGDLTSPYKL

-643 YNVYAYKVFFNH
+643 YNVYAYKSFINYYDFH
-655 YGYAYEYLN
+655 YLN
-664 TNLYYTYL
+664 TNLYYSYL

-700 ELTDY
+700 ELTYY

>member
-1 MKSKNKKL
+1 MISKNKNL
-9 FLKIYILFLIITI
+9 LLKIYILFLIITI
-22 IALTVLSVLG
+22 ITLIILQILG
-32 NKTRVGYLKFVFF
+32 SKNRVGYLTNFSLVVDKT
-45 INNMEQTLKLNDLES
+45 MKLKNSE
-60 IKSDFIKDKKLD
+60 
-72 EEKWKNYLITN
+72 NITN
-83 ENIEIYCYGIKM
+83 YVYHFRIR
-95 EYYNKIFRNSDIYD
+95 YYDKVFRHNDIYG
-109 VYPDLSDLPD
+109 VYPDLSNLPD
-119 YVEEAKMWREGN
+119 YMENAEMEEGGSPYGN
-131 PFGDLIST
+131 FISY
-139 KLINEDKIDN
+139 KKIIEEDKVDN
-149 INYTLKIKKSIINIV
+149 INYTLKIKKNIIDIV

-203 LINKKYILYSS
+203 LINKKYILYSF
-214 LFLILLFSLFIR
+214 LFLILLFSLFVR
-226 IDWASKQEGMYWDE
+226 IYWASKQEGMYWDE
-240 YHSLSFANY
+240 YYSLNAANY
-249 GTYANE
+249 GTLANE
-255 DKINNYKNVKG
+255 DEINNYKNIKG

-285 DIKRLYKDTNDPFI
+285 DIKRLYKDANDPFI
-299 GNLYYTFLRLAFI
+299 SNLYYTFLRLAFI

-400 KYSILNLILTSIIV
+400 KYSIQNLILTSIIA

-518 FNGLLIILLA
+518 FDGLLIILLA

-539 KKKDLNIIA
+539 KKKDLNIIV

-565 FAILGDLTSPFKL
+565 FAILGDLTSPYKL
-578 ERYSASSYIFILF
+578 ERYSASSYILILF

-643 YNVYAYKVFFNH
+643 YNVYAYKSFINYYDFH
-655 YGYAYEYLN
+655 YLN
-664 TNLYYTYL
+664 TNLYYSYL

-685 FYLMIDYKDIDKIKN
+685 FYLMINYKDIDKIKN

-714 EINIFELN
+714 EIDIFELN

>member
-1 MKSKNKKL
+1 MISKNKKL
-9 FLKIYILFLIITI
+9 FLKIYIPFVIITI
-22 IALTVLSVLG
+22 IALIVLQILG
-32 NKTRVGYLKFVFF
+32 SKNRIGYLTDFEL
-45 INNMEQTLKLNDLES
+45 INLYQIDNPDNTITTNYS
-60 IKSDFIKDKKLD
+60 YGFRIRYYDKV
-72 EEKWKNYLITN
+72 
-83 ENIEIYCYGIKM
+83 
-95 EYYNKIFRNSDIYD
+95 FRNSDIYN
-109 VYPDLSDLPD
+109 VYPDLNSLSD
-119 YVEEAKMWREGN
+119 YIEKVEMNEKGSPYGA
-131 PFGDLIST
+131 LISI
-139 KLINEDKIDN
+139 KIIAEEKID
-149 INYTLKIKKSIINIV
+149 INYTLKIKKNAIDIIV
-164 IFLYLSILILYLTN
+164 FLYSLILII

-183 FIINNKIHFTKIDYQ
+183 SIINNKIHFTKIDYQ

-203 LINKKYILYSS
+203 LINKKYILYSF
-214 LFLILLFSLFIR
+214 LFLILLFSLFVR
-226 IDWASKQEGMYWDE
+226 IYWASKQEGLYWDE

-249 GTYANE
+249 GTFANE
-255 DKINNYKNVKG
+255 DKINNYKNIKG

-400 KYSILNLILTSIIV
+400 KYSILNLILTSIIA

-518 FNGLLIILLA
+518 FDGLLIILLA

-565 FAILGDLTSPFKL
+565 FAILGDLTSPYKL

-643 YNVYAYKVFFNH
+643 YNVYAYKSFINYYDFH
-655 YGYAYEYLN
+655 YLN
-664 TNLYYTYL
+664 TNLYYSYL

>member
-22 IALTVLSVLG
+22 ITLIILQILG
-32 NKTRVGYLKFVFF
+32 SKNRVGYLTDFSLVVDKT
-45 INNMEQTLKLNDLES
+45 MKLKNSE
-60 IKSDFIKDKKLD
+60 
-72 EEKWKNYLITN
+72 NITN
-83 ENIEIYCYGIKM
+83 YVYHFRIR
-95 EYYNKIFRNSDIYD
+95 YYDKVFRNNDIYG
-109 VYPDLSDLPD
+109 VYPDLSNLPD
-119 YVEEAKMWREGN
+119 YMENAEMEEGGSPYGN
-131 PFGDLIST
+131 FISD
-139 KLINEDKIDN
+139 KKIIEEDKVDN
-149 INYTLKIKKSIINIV
+149 INYTLKIKKNAIDIIV
-164 IFLYLSILILYLTN
+164 FLYSLILII

-183 FIINNKIHFTKIDYQ
+183 SIINNKIHFTKIDYQ

-203 LINKKYILYSS
+203 LINKKYILYSF
-214 LFLILLFSLFIR
+214 LFLILLFSLFVR
-226 IDWASKQEGMYWDE
+226 IYWASKQEGMIGDE
-240 YHSLSFANY
+240 YLSLIFANY
-249 GTYANE
+249 KFLSNK
-255 DKINNYKNVKG
+255 DKINNYKNIKG

-272 LTFDNSSIEDCIN
+272 LTFDNSSMEDCIN

-299 GNLYYTFLRLAFI
+299 SNLYYTFLRLAFI

-400 KYSILNLILTSIIV
+400 KYSILNLILTSIIA

-491 SLFNANNRASSS
+491 SLFNANNRAFNANNRAYSS
-503 LAFSGKLFNYINDLA
+503 LTFSGRLFNYINDLA
-518 FNGLLIILLA
+518 FDGLLIILLA

-565 FAILGDLTSPFKL
+565 FAILGDFTSPFKL
-578 ERYSASSYIFILF
+578 EKYSASSYIFILF

-624 KRFVYFEVVDKDK
+624 KRFVCFEVVDKDK

-655 YGYAYEYLN
+655 GYAYEYVN

-705 NFNYLNNVG
+705 NFNYLNNVR

>member
-1 MKSKNKKL
+1 MKSKNKNL

-22 IALTVLSVLG
+22 ITLIILQILG
-32 NKTRVGYLKFVFF
+32 SKNRVGYLTDFSLVVDKT
-45 INNMEQTLKLNDLES
+45 MKLKNSE
-60 IKSDFIKDKKLD
+60 
-72 EEKWKNYLITN
+72 NITN
-83 ENIEIYCYGIKM
+83 YVYHFRIM
-95 EYYNKIFRNSDIYD
+95 YYDKVFRHNDIYG
-109 VYPDLSDLPD
+109 VYPDLSNLPD
-119 YVEEAKMWREGN
+119 FVKEIKMDYDGS
-131 PFGDLIST
+131 PFGIFISD
-139 KLINEDKIDN
+139 KKIIEEDKVDN
-149 INYTLKIKKSIINIV
+149 INYTLKIKKNIIDIV
-164 IFLYLSILILYLTN
+164 IFLYLSILIL
-178 YLIKY
+178 
-183 FIINNKIHFTKIDYQ
+183 FIMNNIY

-203 LINKKYILYSS
+203 LINKKYILYSF
-214 LFLILLFSLFIR
+214 LFLILLFSLFVR
-226 IDWASKQEGMYWDE
+226 IYWASKQEGMIWDE
-240 YHSLSFANY
+240 YYSLSAANY
-249 GTYANE
+249 GTFANG
-255 DKINNYKNVKG
+255 DKINSYKNVKG
-266 FDILKD
+266 FDILKN

-299 GNLYYTFLRLAFI
+299 SNLYYTFLRLAFI
-312 GREAVDIKNIIIT
+312 GRESVDIKNIIIT

-378 YQMQETFFIVITYFV
+378 YQMQENFFIVITYFV

-400 KYSILNLILTSIIV
+400 KYSILNLILTSIIA

-471 ALAFISAL
+471 ALDFISAL

-503 LAFSGKLFNYINDLA
+503 LAFSGRLFNYINDLA
-518 FNGLLIILLA
+518 FDGLLIILLA

-565 FAILGDLTSPFKL
+565 FAILGDLTSPYKL

-624 KRFVYFEVVDKDK
+624 KRFVCFEVVDKDK

-643 YNVYAYKVFFNH
+643 YNVYAYKSFFN
-655 YGYAYEYLN
+655 YEDFHYLN
-664 TNLYYTYL
+664 TNLYYSYL

-685 FYLMIDYKDIDKIKN
+685 FYLIIDYKDIDKIKN

-714 EINIFELN
+714 EIDIFELN

>member
-1 MKSKNKKL
+1 MKSKNKNL

-22 IALTVLSVLG
+22 ITLIILQILG
-32 NKTRVGYLKFVFF
+32 SKNRVGYLTDFSLVVDKT
-45 INNMEQTLKLNDLES
+45 MKLKNSE
-60 IKSDFIKDKKLD
+60 
-72 EEKWKNYLITN
+72 NITN
-83 ENIEIYCYGIKM
+83 YVYHFRIM
-95 EYYNKIFRNSDIYD
+95 YYDKVFRHNDIYG
-109 VYPDLSDLPD
+109 VYPDLSNLPD
-119 YVEEAKMWREGN
+119 FVKEIKMDYDGS
-131 PFGDLIST
+131 PFGIFISD
-139 KLINEDKIDN
+139 KKIIEEDKVDN
-149 INYTLKIKKSIINIV
+149 INYTLKIKKNIIDIV
-164 IFLYLSILILYLTN
+164 IFLYLSILILYLTNYLTN

-203 LINKKYILYSS
+203 LINKKYILYSF

-226 IDWASKQEGMYWDE
+226 IYWASKQEGMYWDE

-249 GTYANE
+249 GTFANE

-368 SISFSMFLRA
+368 SISFSMFLRP

-400 KYSILNLILTSIIV
+400 KYSILNLILTSIIA

-445 LEFLKNKYA
+445 LESLKNKYA

-518 FNGLLIILLA
+518 FDGLLIILLA

-565 FAILGDLTSPFKL
+565 FAILGDLTSPYKL

-643 YNVYAYKVFFNH
+643 YNVYAYKSFINYYDFH
-655 YGYAYEYLN
+655 YLN
-664 TNLYYTYL
+664 TNLYYSYL

-714 EINIFELN
+714 EIDIFELN

>member
-1 MKSKNKKL
+1 MKSKNKNL
-9 FLKIYILFLIITI
+9 FLKIYIPFVIITI
-22 IALTVLSVLG
+22 IALIVLQILG
-32 NKTRVGYLKFVFF
+32 SKNRIGYLTDFSLVVDKT
-45 INNMEQTLKLNDLES
+45 MKLNNSE
-60 IKSDFIKDKKLD
+60 
-72 EEKWKNYLITN
+72 NITN
-83 ENIEIYCYGIKM
+83 YVYHFRIR
-95 EYYNKIFRNSDIYD
+95 YYDKTFRNNDIYG
-109 VYPDLSDLPD
+109 VYPDLSNLPD
-119 YVEEAKMWREGN
+119 FVKEIKMDYVGS
-131 PFGDLIST
+131 PFGIFISD
-139 KLINEDKIDN
+139 KKIIEEDKIDN
-149 INYTLKIKKSIINIV
+149 INYTLKIKKNIIDI
-164 IFLYLSILILYLTN
+164 IILLHLSILIIFIMN
-178 YLIKY
+178 NIKIY
-183 FIINNKIHFTKIDYQ
+183 YY

-203 LINKKYILYSS
+203 LINKKYILYSF
-214 LFLILLFSLFIR
+214 LFLILLFSLFVR
-226 IDWASKQEGMYWDE
+226 IYWASKQEGMYWDE
-240 YHSLSFANY
+240 YYSLSAANY
-249 GTYANE
+249 KIFANE
-255 DKINNYKNVKG
+255 DKINNYKNIKG

-285 DIKRLYKDTNDPFI
+285 DIKRLYKDANDPFI
-299 GNLYYTFLRLAFI
+299 SNLYYTFLRLAFI

-400 KYSILNLILTSIIV
+400 KYSILNLILTSIIA

-479 FVSRILYNSFFA
+479 FVARILYNSFFA

-503 LAFSGKLFNYINDLA
+503 LAFSGRLFNYINDLA
-518 FNGLLIILLA
+518 FDGLLIILLA
-528 LFVFILISKII
+528 LFVFILISNII

-565 FAILGDLTSPFKL
+565 FAILGDLTSPYKL

-643 YNVYAYKVFFNH
+643 YNVYAYKSFINYYDFH
-655 YGYAYEYLN
+655 YLN

-672 NDSNELNSIKENN
+672 SDINELNSVKENN

-705 NFNYLNNVG
+705 NFNYLNNVR

>member
-1 MKSKNKKL
+1 MKNKKL
-9 FLKIYILFLIITI
+9 FFKIYIPFVIITI
-22 IALTVLSVLG
+22 ISLIVLQILG
-32 NKTRVGYLKFVFF
+32 SKSRVGYL
-45 INNMEQTLKLNDLES
+45 
-60 IKSDFIKDKKLD
+60 SDFEL
-72 EEKWKNYLITN
+72 KNYYPIINANNTIATN
-83 ENIEIYCYGIKM
+83 YSYGFRIR
-95 EYYNKIFRNSDIYD
+95 YYDKVFRNSDIYN
-109 VYPDLSDLPD
+109 VYPDLNSLSD
-119 YVEEAKMWREGN
+119 YIEKVEMNEKGS
-131 PFGDLIST
+131 PYGDLISS
-139 KLINEDKIDN
+139 KLIAEEKID
-149 INYTLKIKKSIINIV
+149 INYTLKIKKNAIDIIV
-164 IFLYLSILILYLTN
+164 FLYSLILII

-183 FIINNKIHFTKIDYQ
+183 SIINNKIHFTKIDYQ

-203 LINKKYILYSS
+203 LINKKYILYSF
-214 LFLILLFSLFIR
+214 LFLILLFSLFVR
-226 IDWASKQEGMYWDE
+226 IYWASKQEGMYWDE
-240 YHSLSFANY
+240 YHSLNFANY
-249 GTYANE
+249 GTFANE
-255 DKINNYKNVKG
+255 KIKNHKNIKG
-266 FDILKD
+266 FDILKN

-400 KYSILNLILTSIIV
+400 KYSILNLILTSIIA

-503 LAFSGKLFNYINDLA
+503 LAFSGRLFNYINDLA
-518 FNGLLIILLA
+518 FDGLLIILLA

-565 FAILGDLTSPFKL
+565 FAILGDLTSPYKL

-643 YNVYAYKVFFNH
+643 YNVYAYKSFINYYDFH
-655 YGYAYEYLN
+655 YLN
-664 TNLYYTYL
+664 TNLYYSYL

-685 FYLMIDYKDIDKIKN
+685 FYLMINYKDIDKIKN

-714 EINIFELN
+714 GINIFELN

>member
-1 MKSKNKKL
+1 MKSKNKNL

-22 IALTVLSVLG
+22 VTLIILQILG
-32 NKTRVGYLKFVFF
+32 SKNRIGYLTDFSLVVDKT
-45 INNMEQTLKLNDLES
+45 MKLNNSE
-60 IKSDFIKDKKLD
+60 
-72 EEKWKNYLITN
+72 NITN
-83 ENIEIYCYGIKM
+83 YVYHFSIR
-95 EYYNKIFRNSDIYD
+95 YYDKTFRNNDIYG
-109 VYPDLSDLPD
+109 VYPDLSNLPD
-119 YVEEAKMWREGN
+119 FVKEIKMDYKGS
-131 PFGDLIST
+131 PFGIFISDKKIT
-139 KLINEDKIDN
+139 EEDKIDN
-149 INYTLKIKKSIINIV
+149 IKYTLKIKKNIIEI
-164 IFLYLSILILYLTN
+164 IILLHLSILIIFIMN
-178 YLIKY
+178 NIKIY
-183 FIINNKIHFTKIDYQ
+183 YY

-203 LINKKYILYSS
+203 LINKKYILYSF
-214 LFLILLFSLFIR
+214 LFLILLFSLFVR
-226 IDWASKQEGMYWDE
+226 IYWASKQEGMYWDE
-240 YHSLSFANY
+240 YYSLSAANY
-249 GTYANE
+249 KVFAIE
-255 DKINNYKNVKG
+255 DKINNYKNIKG

-285 DIKRLYKDTNDPFI
+285 DIKRLYKDANDPFI
-299 GNLYYTFLRLAFI
+299 SNLYYTFLRLAFI

-378 YQMQETFFIVITYFV
+378 YQIQETFFIVITYFV

-400 KYSILNLILTSIIV
+400 KYSILNLILTSIIA

-503 LAFSGKLFNYINDLA
+503 LTFSGRLFNYINDLA
-518 FNGLLIILLA
+518 FDGLLIILLA

-565 FAILGDLTSPFKL
+565 FAILGDLTSPYKL

-643 YNVYAYKVFFNH
+643 YNVYAYKSFINYYDFH
-655 YGYAYEYLN
+655 YLN
-664 TNLYYTYL
+664 TNLYYSYL

-685 FYLMIDYKDIDKIKN
+685 FYLMIHYKDIDKIKN

-714 EINIFELN
+714 EIDIFELN

>member
-1 MKSKNKKL
+1 MISKNKNL

-22 IALTVLSVLG
+22 ITLIILQILG
-32 NKTRVGYLKFVFF
+32 SKNRIGYLTDFSLVVDKT
-45 INNMEQTLKLNDLES
+45 MKLNNSE
-60 IKSDFIKDKKLD
+60 
-72 EEKWKNYLITN
+72 NITN
-83 ENIEIYCYGIKM
+83 YVYHFRIR
-95 EYYNKIFRNSDIYD
+95 YYDKVFRHNDIYG
-109 VYPDLSDLPD
+109 VYPDLSNLPD
-119 YVEEAKMWREGN
+119 FVKEIKMDYVGS
-131 PFGDLIST
+131 PFGIFISD
-139 KLINEDKIDN
+139 KKIIEEDKVDN
-149 INYTLKIKKSIINIV
+149 INYTLKIKKNIIDIV

-203 LINKKYILYSS
+203 LINKKYILYSF

-226 IDWASKQEGMYWDE
+226 IYWASKQEGMYWDE

-249 GTYANE
+249 GTFANE
-255 DKINNYKNVKG
+255 DKINSYKNIKG

-339 FLFKILKLI
+339 FLFKIFKLI

-400 KYSILNLILTSIIV
+400 KYSILNLILTSIIA

-518 FNGLLIILLA
+518 FDGLLIILLA

-565 FAILGDLTSPFKL
+565 FAILGDLTSPYKL

-643 YNVYAYKVFFNH
+643 YNVYAYKSFINYYDFH
-655 YGYAYEYLN
+655 YLN
-664 TNLYYTYL
+664 TNLYYSYL

-685 FYLMIDYKDIDKIKN
+685 FYLMINYKDIDKIKN

-714 EINIFELN
+714 EIDIFELN